1 MAAGMIRDFRIF
13 LRKNAVRTEDAL
25 MRKLLMAGVIAC
37 TFLAISTAASAQER
51 TLTGAAIG
59 AGAGAIVA
67 GPIGAVAG
75 GAVGAFV
82 GPRLSGRRYRECW
95 YDRGGYRHCR
105 WR

>member
-1 MAAGMIRDFRIF
+1 
-13 LRKNAVRTEDAL
+13 
-25 MRKLLMAGVIAC
+25 MRKFLIAGVICA
-37 TFLAISTAASAQER
+37 TFLTVSTAASAQER

-82 GPRLSGRRYRECW
+82 GGPRLSGRRYKECW